1 MNSACYNNA
10 MKTNINIDTRTFVR
24 FWLVVIGFIVAALA
38 IYYAKSALIILGAAL
53 FLALAL
59 NVPVSRIARRLPG
72 RSRVGATAIAYIAV
86 LVILG
91 LVLVLV
97 VPPIV
102 QQTAKVISNV
112 PSIVDK
118 AGTQWDG
125 AKGLINQYNLQPQV
139 DSALNS
145 LKDSVGGWASNLGQT
160 VIGGIGSIFGFL
172 ASTFLVLVL
181 TFLMLIEGPM
191 WLQRLWS
198 LYHNKSRME
207 IHKRVVNKMYNVV
220 SSYVIGQ
227 LTTALIGAIAAG
239 LAVTVISFFIPQLPI
254 SLALP
259 SAAIVFIFSLI
270 PMFGSTISAILVGL
284 LIALNSFPAAI
295 AYLIFVIIY
304 IQIEGNVISPRIQS
318 RQLDLS
324 PLAVLGSLT
333 IGLYLFGLIGGII
346 AIPVAGCIRVLLGE
360 YLDHREMVKK
370 TALKKAA

>member
-1 MNSACYNNA
+1 MN
-10 MKTNINIDTRTFVR
+10 TNINIDTRTFVR

-38 IYYAKSALIILGAAL
+38 IFYAKNALIILGTAL

-72 RSRVGATAIAYIAV
+72 RSRVGATALAYVAV
-86 LVILG
+86 LIVLG
-91 LVLVLV
+91 LVMVLV

-102 QQTAKVISNV
+102 QQTAKVIQNV
-112 PSIVDK
+112 PSIVDN
-118 AGTQWDG
+118 ASSQWNG
-125 AKGLINQYNLQPQV
+125 AKGLINEYNLQPQV
-139 DSALNS
+139 NAALNS
-145 LKDSVGGWASNLGQT
+145 LKDSVSSWTGNVGQT
-160 VIGGIGSIFGFL
+160 VISGIGSLFGFL

-191 WLQRLWS
+191 WLTRLWS
-198 LYHNKSRME
+198 LYQNKGRME
-207 IHKRVVNKMYNVV
+207 IHKRVVDKMYNVV
-220 SSYVIGQ
+220 SGYVIGQ
-227 LTTALIGAIAAG
+227 LTTALIGAVSAG
-239 LAVTVISFFIPQLPI
+239 LAVAIISFFFPQAPL

-259 SAAIVFIFSLI
+259 TAAIVFIFSLI
-270 PMFGSTISAILVGL
+270 PMFGSTISAILVGM
-284 LIALNSFPAAI
+284 LIALNSLPAAI
-295 AYLIFVIIY
+295 VYLIYVIIY

-360 YLDHREMVKK
+360 YLDHRKLL
-370 TALKKAA
+370 AKASSKA

>member
-1 MNSACYNNA
+1 MTSYFQLIIINMPCYNNR

-118 AGTQWDG
+118 AGSQWDG

-139 DSALNS
+139 DSALSS
-145 LKDSVGGWASNLGQT
+145 LKNSVGGWASNLGQT
-160 VIGGIGSIFGFL
+160 VIGGIGSVFGFL

-191 WLQRLWS
+191 WLKRLW
-198 LYHNKSRME
+198 
-207 IHKRVVNKMYNVV
+207 
-220 SSYVIGQ
+220 
-227 LTTALIGAIAAG
+227 
-239 LAVTVISFFIPQLPI
+239 
-254 SLALP
+254 
-259 SAAIVFIFSLI
+259 
-270 PMFGSTISAILVGL
+270 
-284 LIALNSFPAAI
+284 
-295 AYLIFVIIY
+295 
-304 IQIEGNVISPRIQS
+304 
-318 RQLDLS
+318 
-324 PLAVLGSLT
+324 
-333 IGLYLFGLIGGII
+333 
-346 AIPVAGCIRVLLGE
+346 
-360 YLDHREMVKK
+360 
-370 TALKKAA
+370 